1 MILSLQRGALAT
13 LLALGAVQ
21 AAGAQGVIYKCTPPG
36 GSVEYT
42 DIRRGSYCKA
52 MDLPGTVIE
61 APPRRAAPA
70 RQGAQPAAGAGAAAG
85 TAPLAVPGTFPRV
98 DNAEQRARDA
108 DRRAIL
114 EDELKS
120 EQQKL
125 AALRAEFNNGTPER
139 RGDERNYAKYQER
152 TATLRDSVSR
162 SEKNIEALK
171 REIANIR

>member
-1 MILSLQRGALAT
+1 MTMILSLQRGALAAV
-13 LLALGAVQ
+13 LALASST
-21 AAGAQGVIYKCTPPG
+21 AAAQGVIYKCTPPG

-42 DIRRGSYCKA
+42 DIKRGAYCKA
-52 MDLPGTVIE
+52 MDLPGTVIA
-61 APPRRAAPA
+61 APPRHTAPA
-70 RQGAQPAAGAGAAAG
+70 RASVQPGQ
-85 TAPLAVPGTFPRV
+85 PPQPVAVPGAFPRV

-114 EDELKS
+114 EDELTS

-125 AALRAEFNNGTPER
+125 AALRAEFNNGAPER

-152 TATLRDSVSR
+152 TATLRDSVAR
-162 SEKNIEALK
+162 SEKNVEALK